1 MPRSESRIAKVGV
14 VDEEVRTAVEAELRL
29 LLPQVRGSAEVDV
42 LLDPEFV
49 EVGAS
54 GRLWDRAA
62 IVAALASGEITDA
75 DPIEAYEVAGVRL
88 ADDLVHVTYVS
99 RRTGGTPVRRSSI
112 WRRTDGTWRLYY
124 HQGTPTADGPDRA

>member
-1 MPRSESRIAKVGV
+1 M
-14 VDEEVRTAVEAELRL
+14 DEVRVAVEAELRL
-29 LLPQVRGSAEVDV
+29 LLAEVRGSAAAVDA

-54 GRLWDRAA
+54 GRRWDRPA

-75 DPIEAYEVAGVRL
+75 DPIEATEVAGVRL
-88 ADDLVHVTYVS
+88 AEDLVHVTYIS
-99 RRTGGTPVRRSSI
+99 RRTGGAPVRRSSI

-124 HQGTPTADGPDRA
+124 HQGTAASDG

>member
-1 MPRSESRIAKVGV
+1 MDQVGMV
-14 VDEEVRTAVEAELRL
+14 VEAELSL
-29 LLPQVRGSAEVDV
+29 LRPDVRSSAEAVEA

-54 GRLWDRAA
+54 GRRWDRPAM
-62 IVAALASGEITDA
+62 VAALGAGEITDPE
-75 DPIEAYEVAGVRL
+75 PIQATEVAGVQL

-99 RRTGGTPVRRSSI
+99 RRTGGTPVRRSSL

-124 HQGTPTADGPDRA
+124 HQGTPTDVASGNG

>member
-1 MPRSESRIAKVGV
+1 
-14 VDEEVRTAVEAELRL
+14 VDEGVRAAIDGELRL
-29 LLPQVRGSAEVDV
+29 LLPEVRGSAELVDV

-54 GRLWDRAA
+54 GRRWSRKAM
-62 IVAALASGEITDA
+62 VAALNAGTITDT
-75 DPIEAYEVAGVRL
+75 DPIEATEVSGVRL

-99 RRTGGTPVRRSSI
+99 RRTGGAAVRRSSL

-124 HQGTPTADGPDRA
+124 HQGTPAADA